1 MNQAEAD
8 MIILFILLLAVFQV
22 TVSSY
27 LIENPDYYQLDAYTW
42 ETDDFRE
49 RRPRGNRS
57 LTSIC
62 SRR

>member
-27 LIENPDYYQLDAYTW
+27 LIENPDYYQLDA
-42 ETDDFRE
+42 DG
-49 RRPRGNRS
+49 RRGTVPGPRYAYDSDGRA
-57 LTSIC
+57 
-62 SRR
+62 